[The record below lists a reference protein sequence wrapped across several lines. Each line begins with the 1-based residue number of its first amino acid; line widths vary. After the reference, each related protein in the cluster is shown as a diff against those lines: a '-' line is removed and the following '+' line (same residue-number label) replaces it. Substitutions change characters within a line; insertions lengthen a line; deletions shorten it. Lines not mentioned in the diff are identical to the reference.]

1 MHSPTFLLWNCA
13 DFWPNLIS
21 TCRAPTERI
30 CKNFTCFT
38 LGYAWMFP
46 WSFLIVFR
54 PTFVPGFDPASHE
67 KWRLCSRVP
76 QGFPSYHS
84 KHPPGWSVP
93 AIRGP
98 TFPGLRRLDGRF
110 QDAQGSHWGWRLPDH
125 GHQDSPLA
133 EKSPD
138 SEGPDMGDGALK
150 NAHWI
155 VEQSGTHQAH
165 QLPESTLLRIVSSIL
180 SYLWL
185 CYLDPARVGGVAF
198 SEAQAIFAVTAM
210 HKKPDFAEWFVF
222 ISSRSTKHILV
233 GGLEHFIFPNSWDDD
248 PLWLIFFRRVE
259 TCWNHQ
265 LVSLILASYPGRVL
279 VNIFFSRSFEQI

>member
-1 MHSPTFLLWNCA
+1 MCYTWIRLDVPLVISHCVSPPFCYSN
-13 DFWPNLIS
+13 I
-21 TCRAPTERI
+21 
-30 CKNFTCFT
+30 
-38 LGYAWMFP
+38 
-46 WSFLIVFR
+46 
-54 PTFVPGFDPASHE
+54 PGFGPASHE
-67 KWRLCSRVP
+67 KWRLWSRVP
-76 QGFPSYHS
+76 QGFPSYHF

-155 VEQSGTHQAH
+155 VGQSGTHQAH

-180 SYLWL
+180 SYLWF
-185 CYLDPARVGGVAF
+185 CYLDPARVGGSPF
-198 SEAQAIFAVTAM
+198 L
-210 HKKPDFAEWFVF
+210 KPRPF
-222 ISSRSTKHILV
+222 SRSPPCTRSLTLLSDLCLFPADHQTYP
-233 GGLEHFIFPNSWDDD
+233 GWWFGTFFIFPNSWDDD

-265 LVSLILASYPGRVL
+265 LVSLILASSPGRVL